1 MPETV
6 RFYEPETIAIMKVAF
21 DEACAALP
29 PERATQ
35 SARALVAECILK
47 DAAAGERDPANLCAH
62 ALRSMTRAA

>member
-6 RFYEPETIAIMKVAF
+6 RFYEPETIAIMKLAF

-35 SARALVAECILK
+35 SARALVAECIL
-47 DAAAGERDPANLCAH
+47 DAAATGERDPENLCAH
-62 ALRSMTRAA
+62 ALRSINRAT